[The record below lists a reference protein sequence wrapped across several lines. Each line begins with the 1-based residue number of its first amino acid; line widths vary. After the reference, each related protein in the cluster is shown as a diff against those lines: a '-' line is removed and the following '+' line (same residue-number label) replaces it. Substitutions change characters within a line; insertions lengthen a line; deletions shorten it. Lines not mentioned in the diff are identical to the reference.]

1 MQFVYNL
8 GKLRCNFFYLKLK
21 KIVIQIRYFFRTG
34 WVVGWV
40 GGVEKLRLELT
51 SAKFR

>member
-1 MQFVYNL
+1 MQFRFTLEVEDEVFSL
-8 GKLRCNFFYLKLK
+8 LLSRVG
-21 KIVIQIRYFFRTG
+21 G
-34 WVVGWV
+34 WVGGWV

>member
-1 MQFVYNL
+1 MVQVEDELASSLLSRVVGWL
-8 GKLRCNFFYLKLK
+8 G
-21 KIVIQIRYFFRTG
+21 G
-34 WVVGWV
+34 WVGGWV